1 MASADDDGSPTEP
14 TPAQES
20 KHHERF
26 ATTGEPCRL
35 EDCPRFDLR
44 DAPETWWVQGH
55 SHAGERSGY
64 YIHGLN
70 VVVDCGLSTWRTPN
84 AFFVTHRHTDHTY
97 DLCSMVSCRVNPR
110 KGQEGLGGRPVAMP
124 PECVPM
130 IAHFCK
136 SIAFLS
142 DGHLPHSD
150 AAALKRQGIVP
161 IAVAPA
167 AGHPV
172 TRYVPKPIDTVE
184 RADVACGKIDH
195 LPEDD
200 ARAAA
205 VDATERRKVAAAIDA
220 KQRGEIRRRFA
231 ALEDGDDDDATGA
244 VGGFRRGGDA
254 SSDDADSSER
264 HRDPADYGYKPLLGS
279 DDGDDAD
286 GGAEAAD
293 GEEGGAAAA
302 PPPLED
308 DKGELYG

>member
-1 MASADDDGSPTEP
+1 MAAASASDGRTTVDITGTTSVSLSAAATASMAVLEDPVLVHEVTTEALRIALCDKLGGFQGVTVTRP
-14 TPAQES
+14 PIADATAPAKATVEFEELS
-20 KHHERF
+20 SCIRRLVAAYDALSEKVEELKHPL
-26 ATTGEPCRL
+26 ARL
-35 EDCPRFDLR
+35 E
-44 DAPETWWVQGH
+44 
-55 SHAGERSGY
+55 SH
-64 YIHGLN
+64 
-70 VVVDCGLSTWRTPN
+70 VDSLPDE
-84 AFFVTHRHTDHTY
+84 AKAAV
-97 DLCSMVSCRVNPR
+97 
-110 KGQEGLGGRPVAMP
+110 
-124 PECVPM
+124 
-130 IAHFCK
+130 K
-136 SIAFLS
+136 SI
-142 DGHLPHSD
+142 
-150 AAALKRQGIVP
+150 REI
-161 IAVAPA
+161 IETAVSMQDKA
-167 AGHPV
+167 
-172 TRYVPKPIDTVE
+172 
-184 RADVACGKIDH
+184 
-195 LPEDD
+195 EDD